1 MREIRQGQFYRHF
14 KGGLYQVMAIATHSE
29 TKEKMVV
36 YQALYGDYGIYVRP
50 YDMFASEVD
59 HEKYPQVKQVYR
71 FTQVHPE
78 EENARVEVESA
89 LELTNVDSEQLE
101 IPDLEEVE
109 NVQSMKS
116 PVQILD
122 PVEMSAKEPP
132 AKEPSEQEPPEQE
145 PQADGI
151 NPILLEFLDADTL
164 EDKMHIMTFYRNQM
178 DEALLNSIAI
188 SLDLVVDKKGL
199 RETYDEIMNCLSMMK
214 HFECTNRFR

>member
-78 EENARVEVESA
+78 EMAEESDKVEV
-89 LELTNVDSEQLE
+89 
-101 IPDLEEVE
+101 PDLTFELDE
-109 NVQSMKS
+109 SM
-116 PVQILD
+116 
-122 PVEMSAKEPP
+122 E
-132 AKEPSEQEPPEQE
+132 PEQSAVEEE
-145 PQADGI
+145 PKKMSEDQPAQEKQDVSGGI

-164 EDKMHIMTFYRNQM
+164 EEKMHIMTFYRNQM

>member
-14 KGGLYQVMAIATHSE
+14 KGGIYQVMAIATHSE

-59 HEKYPQVKQVYR
+59 HEKYPQVKQAYR
-71 FTQVHPE
+71 FMQVHPE
-78 EENARVEVESA
+78 EMKEESDKVEVPDLT
-89 LELTNVDSEQLE
+89 LELDE
-101 IPDLEEVE
+101 
-109 NVQSMKS
+109 SM
-116 PVQILD
+116 
-122 PVEMSAKEPP
+122 E
-132 AKEPSEQEPPEQE
+132 PEQSAVEEE
-145 PQADGI
+145 PKKMSEDQPAQEKQDVSGGI

-164 EDKMHIMTFYRNQM
+164 EEKMHIMTFYRNQM

-199 RETYDEIMNCLSMMK
+199 QETYDEIMNCLSMMK